1 MTEAS
6 DTYRQLILARCFNH
20 ADREAVARCP
30 RCSRYFCRECV
41 TEHDD
46 QLICAACLAEPT
58 AGGPGHWLTGG
69 YTLIAGAVGL
79 AIAWGCFYFVGRMLL
94 RLPSSF
100 HEGTIWLE

>member
-1 MTEAS
+1 MAKTS
-6 DTYRQLILARCFNH
+6 DTDRQLVLARCFNH
-20 ADREAVARCP
+20 AGREAVARCP

-46 QLICAACLAEPT
+46 QLICAACLAQP
-58 AGGPGHWLTGG
+58 AADGPGHWLAGG
-69 YTLIAGAVGL
+69 YSLIAGAMGL
-79 AIAWGCFYFVGRMLL
+79 AIAWGCFYFVGRLLL